1 MIDIILSI
9 IGLISV
15 PAFFTFQ
22 IIRLSMKPKRP
33 KNPDYPENTEKP
45 YVSSFSVADYLKRTE
60 EAYLKILE
68 EQEPFEYELVLWWGL
83 DGLRLNKDG
92 TTEWI
97 SRRKKTAPLSGPL
110 PEYIRATPMPA
121 FTPIYPNMCG
131 MYNSNFAPQF
141 NYLDMHN
148 SMQAPQSAMDQ
159 FQAAIDAQQVQAS
172 QQVQN
177 EYLMQILATCCNA
190 PRERRW

>member
-1 MIDIILSI
+1 
-9 IGLISV
+9 
-15 PAFFTFQ
+15 
-22 IIRLSMKPKRP
+22 MKPKRP

-97 SRRKKTAPLSGPL
+97 SRRKKVDPVAPHLPGPII
-110 PEYIRATPMPA
+110 PSPISA
-121 FTPIYPNMCG
+121 FTPPYPTMCG
-131 MYNSNFAPQF
+131 LYNSNFAPQF
-141 NYLDMHN
+141 NYLNM
-148 SMQAPQSAMDQ
+148 QSATQSTQFTINQLDQMRQAMMNPSNLMDYLIVNR
-159 FQAAIDAQQVQAS
+159 FLET
-172 QQVQN
+172 QN
-177 EYLMQILATCCNA
+177 SINETCCNA